1 MPPHGAGGAGRAG
14 NRSFR
19 RASLAR
25 RARAGY
31 KACMTNAAS
40 PEPALER
47 TDLMPLEPR
56 LCLGLR
62 RFFNFTAH
70 SLYFPREDT
79 ARAEYLPEE
88 EKLFVPL
95 RAPDGELLGVF
106 AARGV
111 SAAEAGAVLPQLP
124 AIAATCLE
132 NLQLYKQSRI
142 EPVSGLLNRRSFLEA
157 VGREIA
163 GLRGLLQEGPE
174 AGREGGRQFSLM
186 AVRLGGLAGVVRE
199 EGYLRTDELIAE
211 IGRALEEITAEIA
224 PQPAVSGRSG
234 DYEFSMLLP
243 GYSPASAQ
251 ALGAKAVSRLA
262 EAHIRHPLTGKKIRI
277 SPSAGH
283 VSCPRDLDGLD
294 RQDPREQ
301 ARQLLRRA
309 RLASAVAA
317 MNARPEVPPEAAG
330 KAVLPK
336 SEAPMPVMAYGNIL
350 REGGRVVAQRPISRL
365 TVSLG
370 RTAGARPGQVFTVWG
385 YALGGQGLLSRRYK
399 ADIMLIEVYEGEAL
413 AEIIHV
419 DDASFPPESGDFLT
433 LGASREHSAMRA
445 HYPDDQPAGNTEGG
459 EGGVDF
465 LPRWSLMREKYDA
478 FALVLGRFSL
488 LNEAGDDAEAGWEA
502 LMSQALQKCVA
513 ALGPEALAG
522 RFALNSLIFFVPN
535 PPIGRPETINLTDAL
550 EKLGRELKSSLGL
563 DSAFGIAP
571 HPFLDFHKADSLE
584 NAKKALEY
592 ATLLPEPHIGV
603 LDSLA
608 LNISADRKSSLGD
621 QLGAI
626 HEYRQALICDPGNI
640 LAWNSLGVVLAGLGQ
655 YKEARESL
663 EEALSRVPD
672 DHNTLYN
679 LGNLQQ
685 SRRDYAGAKA
695 FYLRCLELEPANV
708 FTLYRLGQ
716 LCEQQEDFNGAE
728 DYYRRAAGL
737 PQGAALTRRSL
748 ARLSMRRGRLEE
760 ARETLHEALAQ
771 NPYDALA
778 MQLLAGLY
786 LDAGEDVRVAESL
799 ARQSVTLR
807 PDLRASWLELA
818 RALEASGRKED
829 AREALIRAGEL

>member
-1 MPPHGAGGAGRAG
+1 
-14 NRSFR
+14 
-19 RASLAR
+19 
-25 RARAGY
+25 
-31 KACMTNAAS
+31 MTNTAAAS
-40 PEPALER
+40 ESTIER
-47 TDLMPLEPR
+47 TDLMPLEAR
-56 LCLGLR
+56 LCLGLA
-62 RFFNFTAH
+62 RFFSFTAH
-70 SLYFPREDT
+70 SLYFPKADQ
-79 ARAEYLPEE
+79 AKAEYLADE

-95 RAPDGELLGVF
+95 RAPGGELLGVF
-106 AARGV
+106 VARGV
-111 SAAEAGAVLPQLP
+111 AAAEAEAVLPQLP

-142 EPVSGLLNRRSFLEA
+142 EPISGLLNRRSFLDA
-157 VGREIA
+157 VSRELES
-163 GLRGLLQEGPE
+163 LRGLLQEGPG
-174 AGREGGRQFSLM
+174 AGASRRFSLM

-199 EGYLRTDELIAE
+199 EGYVRTDELIAE
-211 IGRALEEITAEIA
+211 LGRALEEITGELS

-234 DYEFSMLLP
+234 DYEFSLLLP
-243 GYSPASAQ
+243 GYSQQNAQ
-251 ALGAKAVSRLA
+251 ELGAKIAARLA

-277 SPSAGH
+277 SPSAGY

-309 RLASAVAA
+309 RLAAAVAA
-317 MNARPEVPPEAAG
+317 MNSRPDLPPAAAG
-330 KAVLPK
+330 KAALPK
-336 SEAPMPVMAYGNIL
+336 GEALLPVMAYGNIL
-350 REGGRVVAQRPISRL
+350 REGGRVISRRPL
-365 TVSLG
+365 SRLMVSLG
-370 RTAGARPGQVFTVWG
+370 RTAGARPGQIFTVWG
-385 YALGGQGLLSRRYK
+385 WALGEKGQLSRRYK
-399 ADIMLIEVYEGEAL
+399 ADAMLIEVYEGEAL
-413 AEIIHV
+413 AELIHV
-419 DDASFPPESGDFLT
+419 DDASLPPESGDFLV
-433 LGASREHSAMRA
+433 LGASDRISGEHHAMQA
-445 HYPDDQPAGNTEGG
+445 LYPDDQPEATGETGG

-465 LPRWSLMREKYDA
+465 LPRWSLLREKYDN

-488 LNEAGDDAEAGWEA
+488 MTDAGADTFLDAESGWES
-502 LMSQALQKCVA
+502 LISQARQKCRA

-535 PPIGRPETINLTDAL
+535 PVLGRPDLVNLSDTL
-550 EKLGRELKSSLGL
+550 TELGADLKSSLGL
-563 DSAFGIAP
+563 DAAFGIAP

-592 ATLLPEPHIGV
+592 ATLLPAPHIGL

-626 HEYRQALICDPGNI
+626 QEYRQALICDPCNI

-663 EEALSRVPD
+663 EEALGRVPD

-685 SRRDYAGAKA
+685 SRRDYAEARG
-695 FYLRCLELEPANV
+695 FYLRCLDLEPQNV

-716 LCEQQEDFNGAE
+716 LCEQQEDLTGAE
-728 DYYRRAAGL
+728 GYYRQAALL
-737 PQGAALTRRSL
+737 PQGAALTKRSL
-748 ARLSMRRGRLEE
+748 ARLAVRQGRLEE
-760 ARETLHEALAQ
+760 AREALHEALVA
-771 NPYDALA
+771 NPHDALA

-786 LDAGEDVRVAESL
+786 LDAGEDPRVAESL

-807 PDLRASWLELA
+807 PDLRGSWLELA
-818 RALEASGRKED
+818 RALEAAGRKAD